1 MTYLLNSFFKGNGK
15 NWKRES
21 QIIIKLE
28 SAYLQIV
35 TFMWQFDE
43 DSNMRAFEIEL
54 FDAKGNLINK
64 SRLIFSDTIIGDF

>member
-1 MTYLLNSFFKGNGK
+1 MEK

-64 SRLIFSDTIIGDF
+64 SHLILSDTKIGDF

>member
-1 MTYLLNSFFKGNGK
+1 MEK